1 MSATKEHLEKGVMPF
16 VLRLLREADIHQ
28 CADIEREAFPS
39 QFPPT
44 SFRRELK
51 NRMASYLVACAR
63 DEAGA
68 GAAAAPQP
76 SGERTLAG
84 TLVRTARMLWDGG
97 RADRDEGEDRVA
109 GFLGTWYMVDE
120 AHIVSVGVRRQHRG
134 QGVGELLLIGAVEQA
149 LTRGIGVVT
158 LEVRPSNA
166 VARNLYRKYGF
177 EDRGG
182 GYVNRCVNDIR
193 RRPSQ
198 PLIQWRFHPHTV
210 HRGRRLRSTQGP
222 SDA

>member
-1 MSATKEHLEKGVMPF
+1 MPF
-16 VLRLLREADIHQ
+16 ALRLLREADIYQ

-51 NRMASYLVACAR
+51 NRMASYLVALAR

-68 GAAAAPQP
+68 EPAATPP
-76 SGERTLAG
+76 PGGERTLAG

-97 RADRDEGEDRVA
+97 GAHRDEGQDLVA

-120 AHIVSVGVRRQHRG
+120 AHIVSVGVRRQYRG
-134 QGVGELLLIGAVEQA
+134 LGVGELLLIGAVEHA
-149 LTRGIGVVT
+149 LTRDVAVVT
-158 LEVRPSNA
+158 LEVRSSNA

-177 EDRGG
+177 EDRGLRK
-182 GYVNRCVNDIR
+182 GYYADDREDAIIMTTPPIR
-193 RRPSQ
+193 GHEFQDLFQVLRREHQ
-198 PLIQWRFHPHTV
+198 ERW
-210 HRGRRLRSTQGP
+210 GP
-222 SDA
+222 ADRELV

>member
-1 MSATKEHLEKGVMPF
+1 MPF

-97 RADRDEGEDRVA
+97 RADRDEGEDRGLRKGYYADDREDAIIMTTPPISGQVFKERFQ
-109 GFLGTWYMVDE
+109 GL
-120 AHIVSVGVRRQHRG
+120 RREHRERWG
-134 QGVGELLLIGAVEQA
+134 LADRA
-149 LTRGIGVVT
+149 LV
-158 LEVRPSNA
+158 
-166 VARNLYRKYGF
+166 
-177 EDRGG
+177 
-182 GYVNRCVNDIR
+182 
-193 RRPSQ
+193 
-198 PLIQWRFHPHTV
+198 
-210 HRGRRLRSTQGP
+210 
-222 SDA
+222 